1 MASKTL
7 SNAGNRRPRQYLASE
22 LYEARRRK
30 QRRNRMTD
38 RLSVIYRT
46 GEADKAHLLQTI
58 LDDYGIRCRVAD
70 QAITL
75 DMSTDLRPISVYVN
89 HDDRQFASRIVES
102 FERHLA
108 AARAS
113 PADPDTGFE
122 TLQLWINWPKCQ
134 RCGLIRETACPYCET
149 VGTDFELAYQPPVD
163 EPAEESNCE
172 WPLLIC
178 HICSE
183 PFQPTFIRHC
193 ARCSLDLGDGV
204 AAPEVRFEPT
214 LGIYSP
220 ALWGWLMILIG
231 LVILLMLAR
240 T

>member
-1 MASKTL
+1 
-7 SNAGNRRPRQYLASE
+7 
-22 LYEARRRK
+22 
-30 QRRNRMTD
+30 MTD

-46 GEADKAHLLQTI
+46 GEADKAHLLQSI
-58 LDDYGIRCRVAD
+58 LADYDIRCRVAD

-89 HDDRQFASRIVES
+89 QTDVELATRIVES

-108 AARAS
+108 AASVDAT
-113 PADPDTGFE
+113 ADDEFDAPCIWV
-122 TLQLWINWPKCQ
+122 QWPTCP
-134 RCGLIRETACPYCET
+134 RCGHSRETACPYCAT
-149 VGTDFELAYQPPVD
+149 VGSDFELAYQPTD
-163 EPAEESNCE
+163 ATPADADDD

-178 HICSE
+178 HTCSE

-193 ARCSLDLGDGV
+193 ARCSLNLGDGIE
-204 AAPEVRFEPT
+204 APEVRFEPT
-214 LGIYSP
+214 LRAYSP

-231 LVILLMLAR
+231 LVILMMLAR